1 MHQTT
6 KGVMEL
12 DHRSQDCTVCNTIG
26 MRSKMRTMLKLS
38 FLDTKM
44 MVKFSENTR
53 NKSETMGE
61 LNSLFCAKYMSF
73 YRKRMRKIRKQD

>member
-1 MHQTT
+1 
-6 KGVMEL
+6 
-12 DHRSQDCTVCNTIG
+12 
-26 MRSKMRTMLKLS
+26 MRTMLKLS